1 MKIEGILDRIIFRNE
16 ENGYTVAQFLAED
29 GDITVVGSHMSLF
42 EKENLRLEGELIY
55 HPKYG
60 EQFQFSAVEKIRPR
74 GEKAIVAYLSGGLI
88 PHVGKVTAK
97 RIVDTFGEET
107 MRIIEED
114 PVRLGEVE
122 GIGKKKLAV
131 IVDSLES
138 QKGMREFLLDAQE
151 FELPNAR
158 AMAIY
163 KVFGDASSDILR
175 RDPYRLADT
184 VRGIG
189 FQIADA
195 VAQKSGIPKDDEAR
209 VIAGMKYVLNAAVSD
224 GHCFLPKE
232 KLLAASQTLLDL
244 DMDFLDEHIVKLAV
258 DPAIYVREVEGTL
271 RIYLLPYYRA
281 EDVVAEEI
289 ARRGKV
295 DLPAHMAEDVIAAV
309 LAKSPADL
317 AERQKEALA
326 RAIDSNLLIITGGPG
341 TGKTT
346 TLRAIVDAME
356 RLRLSVALAAPT
368 GRAAKRMEEATGRS
382 ASTIHRL
389 LSYDYI
395 SEDGTE
401 SRVSGDEVD
410 ADVVIVDE
418 ASMIDL
424 LLMRDLLTSLKE
436 DTRLILVGDVDQ
448 LPSVGAGNVLRDLIA
463 SKAVEAVHLDKVF
476 RQAET
481 SAIVK
486 NAHRINRGEYP
497 VVNAPGT
504 DFFFMETPDP
514 EAALALV
521 ASLVK
526 ERLPNFYGIDPVEDI
541 QVLAPMKKG
550 VCGVENL
557 NLTLQAALNPGP
569 GGLSRG
575 GFTYKVGDK
584 VMQTKNNYEMEWK
597 SKSRVFDSKGKGVFN
612 GDLGT
617 VGFVDRESETL
628 KVAFDDKVCT
638 YEREH
643 LNELA
648 PAYAAT
654 IHKSQGSEFPVV
666 VLPVVSGPPMFLTR
680 NLLYTAITRAKK
692 LVVVVG
698 NRATLRHMVENNR
711 IEDRYSALDARIK
724 ERIDGSQKTLL

>member
-1 MKIEGILDRIIFRNE
+1 M
-16 ENGYTVAQFLAED
+16 
-29 GDITVVGSHMSLF
+29 
-42 EKENLRLEGELIY
+42 
-55 HPKYG
+55 
-60 EQFQFSAVEKIRPR
+60 
-74 GEKAIVAYLSGGLI
+74 
-88 PHVGKVTAK
+88 
-97 RIVDTFGEET
+97 
-107 MRIIEED
+107 
-114 PVRLGEVE
+114 
-122 GIGKKKLAV
+122 
-131 IVDSLES
+131 
-138 QKGMREFLLDAQE
+138 
-151 FELPNAR
+151 
-158 AMAIY
+158 
-163 KVFGDASSDILR
+163 
-175 RDPYRLADT
+175 
-184 VRGIG
+184 
-189 FQIADA
+189 
-195 VAQKSGIPKDDEAR
+195 
-209 VIAGMKYVLNAAVSD
+209 
-224 GHCFLPKE
+224 
-232 KLLAASQTLLDL
+232 
-244 DMDFLDEHIVKLAV
+244 
-258 DPAIYVREVEGTL
+258 
-271 RIYLLPYYRA
+271 
-281 EDVVAEEI
+281 
-289 ARRGKV
+289 
-295 DLPAHMAEDVIAAV
+295 
-309 LAKSPADL
+309 
-317 AERQKEALA
+317 
-326 RAIDSNLLIITGGPG
+326 IITGGPG

-557 NLTLQAALNPGP
+557 NLTLQAALNPVP